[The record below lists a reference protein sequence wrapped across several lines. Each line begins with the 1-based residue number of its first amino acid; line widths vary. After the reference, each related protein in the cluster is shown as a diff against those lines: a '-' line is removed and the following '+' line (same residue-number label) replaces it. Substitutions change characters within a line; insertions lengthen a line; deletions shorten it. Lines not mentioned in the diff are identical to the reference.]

1 MHILILADPVD
12 NQKAGVHIYTKNL
25 ILGLLKV
32 DKKNTYSFVHEKEN
46 IFFKNLNHF
55 IIPGKKIPG
64 HGTFRKFHLIPEL
77 IKKIKPDIVFE
88 TAHIGPFRV
97 PKNTKKAV
105 MIHDMT
111 PILFPEF
118 HIKKSTVIHKIF
130 LKNILKKADLIIT
143 ASQNTKKDILK
154 YSRTEAKISIIPLG
168 MDHLRKSKGLNLNSN
183 STKLKNLPGNNPY
196 LLYLGTIEPRKN
208 LEMLINIFTELK
220 NSHKIP
226 HKLIIAGETG
236 WKAKKIIK
244 KAKQNKDI
252 VLTGY
257 LTEKQKTNIYKN
269 ADIFIY
275 PSVYEGF
282 GLPPLEA
289 MSYGI
294 PVICSNNS
302 SLKEI
307 FSNNALLFDSENP
320 KELKTQILKLLKNRS
335 LHKSLSTSGK
345 AFAKQFTWEKTAK
358 ETLKA
363 FEEIYKRGLN

>member
-55 IIPGKKIPG
+55 IIPRKKIPG
-64 HGTFRKFHLIPEL
+64 HGTFRKFHLIPKL

-118 HIKKSTVIHKIF
+118 HIKRSAIIHGIF

-154 YSRTEAKISIIPLG
+154 YSRTEAKISTIPLG
-168 MDHLRKSKGLNLNSN
+168 MDHMRKSKGLNSPTN
-183 STKLKNLPGNNPY
+183 KPY

-208 LEMLINIFTELK
+208 LEMLINAFTELK
-220 NSHKIP
+220 KNHRIP
-226 HKLIIAGETG
+226 HKLIIAGEIG
-236 WKAKKIIK
+236 WKAKKIINQ
-244 KAKQNKDI
+244 AKQNKDI

-257 LTEKQKTNIYKN
+257 LTENKKTNIYKN

-275 PSVYEGF
+275 PSIYEGF

-307 FSNNALLFDSENP
+307 FGNNALLFDPKNL
-320 KELKTQILKLLKNRS
+320 KELKAQILKLINNKPLYKN
-335 LHKSLSTSGK
+335 LSSSGK

-363 FEEIYKRGLN
+363 FEET

>member
-55 IIPGKKIPG
+55 IIPRKKFPG
-64 HGTFRKFHLIPEL
+64 HGTFRKFHLLPQL
-77 IKKIKPDIVFE
+77 IKNIKPDIVFE

-118 HIKKSTVIHKIF
+118 HIKKSTIIHKIF
-130 LKNILKKADLIIT
+130 LKKILRKADLIVT
-143 ASQNTKKDILK
+143 ASRNTKKDILK
-154 YSRTEAKISIIPLG
+154 YSQTKAKISIIPLG
-168 MDHLRKSKGLNLNSN
+168 IDHLRKSKGLNQHAN
-183 STKLKNLPGNNPY
+183 KPY

-208 LEMLINIFTELK
+208 LEMLIDVFEKLK
-220 NSHKIP
+220 NNHQIP
-226 HKLIIAGETG
+226 HKLIIAGKIG

-244 KAKQNKDI
+244 KLKKDKNI
-252 VLTGY
+252 ILTGY

-275 PSVYEGF
+275 PSLYEGF

-307 FSNNALLFDSENP
+307 FGNNALLFDAKNP
-320 KELKTQILKLLKNRS
+320 KELKAQILKLINNKPLYKN
-335 LHKSLSTSGK
+335 LSTSGN

-363 FEEIYKRGLN
+363 FEQITKIPTSKA

>member
-1 MHILILADPVD
+1 MHILILADPID

-25 ILGLLKV
+25 ILELLKV
-32 DKKNTYSFVHEKEN
+32 DKKNIYSFVHEKEN
-46 IFFKNLNHF
+46 IFFKKLNHF
-55 IIPGKKIPG
+55 IIPRKKIPG
-64 HGTFRKFHLIPEL
+64 HGTFRKFHLIPKL
-77 IKKIKPDIVFE
+77 IKKINPDIVFE

-97 PKNTKKAV
+97 PKNIKKAV

-118 HIKKSTVIHKIF
+118 HIKKSAIIHGIF

-143 ASQNTKKDILK
+143 TSRNTKKDILK
-154 YSRTEAKISIIPLG
+154 YSQTKAKISIIPLG
-168 MDHLRKSKGLNLNSN
+168 IKHMRKSKGLNSPPH
-183 STKLKNLPGNNPY
+183 KPY

-208 LEMLINIFTELK
+208 LEMLIDAFEELK
-220 NSHKIP
+220 NNHRIP
-226 HKLIIAGETG
+226 HKLIIAGEIG

-244 KAKQNKDI
+244 KIKQNKDI
-252 VLTGY
+252 ILTGY
-257 LTEKQKTNIYKN
+257 LTENQKINIYKN

-275 PSVYEGF
+275 PSLYEGF

-294 PVICSNNS
+294 PVICSSNS

-307 FSNNALLFDSENP
+307 FGNNALLFDSKNP
-320 KELKTQILKLLKNRS
+320 KKLKTQILKLLKNKS
-335 LHKSLSTSGK
+335 LHKKLSTSGN

-358 ETLKA
+358 KTLKA
-363 FEEIYKRGLN
+363 FEEITKISTSKA